1 MKNVPI
7 QKGPIKE
14 NELTMKN
21 STYAQRASSD
31 AKNDGLRKSMK
42 DMTLMTPRQNKKR

>member
-7 QKGPIKE
+7 QKGPIKD
-14 NELTMKN
+14 NEPTMKN

-42 DMTLMTPRQNKKR
+42 DMTLMTPKYKKR